1 MGAKKG
7 DRAVSTRDERWAG
20 FDRAA
25 RAVFGTIT
33 GEDWRAMFRRHR
45 AGERNPV
52 ADGISLFLH
61 RPTGN
66 SESGN
71 VGKTGKDL

>member
-1 MGAKKG
+1 MTT
-7 DRAVSTRDERWAG
+7 RAERWAG

-25 RAVFGTIT
+25 SAVFSTIT

-52 ADGISLFLH
+52 AEGISLFLKT
-61 RPTGN
+61 PT
-66 SESGN
+66 
-71 VGKTGKDL
+71 GKTGSGSVGKPSTDL